1 MSLLTVTVCR
11 DCCCGTRRKHPD
23 VDHDGQL
30 DVLRSGLEGAARVV
44 TSSCLLACEDSNV
57 VVVSPSPG
65 ARNGG
70 ARPVWL
76 TSVLT
81 DAAVEGIVAWVC
93 AGGPGA
99 APLPG
104 VLTDHVRE
112 PGALDHLVDV

>member
-1 MSLLTVTVCR
+1 MSLPTVTVCR
-11 DCCCGTRRKHPD
+11 DCCCGSRRKHPD

-30 DVLRSGLEGAARVV
+30 EALRTGLEGAARVV
-44 TSSCLLACEDSNV
+44 TSGCLLACEDSNV

-76 TSVLT
+76 SSVLT
-81 DAAVEGIVAWVC
+81 DAAVSAIVAWVR
-93 AGGPGA
+93 AGGPGT

-104 VLTDHVRE
+104 VFAGLVRQPPALTAVE
-112 PGALDHLVDV
+112 